1 MIGAIILAAVMGLET
16 PLADPAAEKR
26 AQDLFMEIKCVV
38 CEGEPI
44 AQSGAEVAAD
54 MRIRVRQEVAAGKT
68 DAQIRQDFAD
78 RYGDAVLLRPRAAGL
93 GALLWLF
100 PFGALLAGAAVI
112 WRSMAA
118 QRKAGPRFEPDP
130 D

>member
-26 AQDLFMEIKCVV
+26 AQNLFMEIKCVV
-38 CEGEPI
+38 CQGEPI

-54 MRIRVRQEVAAGKT
+54 MRIRVREEIAAGKS
-68 DAQIRQDFAD
+68 DAAIRSDFAA
-78 RYGDAVLLRPRAAGL
+78 RYGDEVLLRPSAKGL
-93 GALLWLF
+93 GAFLWAF
-100 PFGALLAGAAVI
+100 PLVAFVIGALALWRNAAS
-112 WRSMAA
+112 RSRRA
-118 QRKAGPRFEPDP
+118 QALDPDP

>member
-1 MIGAIILAAVMGLET
+1 MIGAIILAAVMGLEA

-26 AQDLFMEIKCVV
+26 AQTLFMEIKCVV

-54 MRIRVRQEVAAGKT
+54 MRIRVREEIAAGKSD
-68 DAQIRQDFAD
+68 DAIRADFAA
-78 RYGDAVLLRPRAAGL
+78 RYGDEVLLRPSTQGL
-93 GALLWLF
+93 GAFLWAFPMAAFLL
-100 PFGALLAGAAVI
+100 GALMLWRGAAA
-112 WRSMAA
+112 RRRAS
-118 QRKAGPRFEPDP
+118 QSLQPDL

>member
-16 PLADPAAEKR
+16 PLADTAAEKR
-26 AQDLFMEIKCVV
+26 AQNLFMEIRCVV

-54 MRIRVRQEVAAGKT
+54 MRIRVREEIAAGKT
-68 DAQIRQDFAD
+68 DAAIRADFAA
-78 RYGDAVLLRPRAAGL
+78 RYGDEVLLRPSAKGLGVFLWAFPLAAFLL
-93 GALLWLF
+93 GALGLWRN
-100 PFGALLAGAAVI
+100 AAS
-112 WRSMAA
+112 RSRRA
-118 QRKAGPRFEPDP
+118 QGLQPDP